1 MSSETWQEGKSGEI
15 QGIKIMVGK
24 MTDQSGFGKYPAVR
38 REEISFNVNLLKSF
52 KKEYREVEE
61 SWGEGGKP
69 VLVDP
74 WIKVAYCIHSSLVSL
89 HV

>member
-38 REEISFNVNLLKSF
+38 REEISFNVNLLSRLRKSIE
-52 KKEYREVEE
+52 KWKRV
-61 SWGEGGKP
+61 GGKEGNQF
-69 VLVDP
+69 
-74 WIKVAYCIHSSLVSL
+74 
-89 HV
+89 